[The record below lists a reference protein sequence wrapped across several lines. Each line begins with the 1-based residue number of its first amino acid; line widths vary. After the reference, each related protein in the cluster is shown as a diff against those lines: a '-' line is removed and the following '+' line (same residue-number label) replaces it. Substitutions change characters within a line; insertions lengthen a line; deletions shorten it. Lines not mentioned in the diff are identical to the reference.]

1 MQRKDAN
8 GLGDNEFSVSSR
20 VSSGDENSLTDFKIM
35 NIRPNFF
42 HNPRS
47 IGSWNVGQIRQP
59 SVLSFSNVSEKIII
73 LRHIFF
79 VKSKL
84 FKIVTSRKTRKRKA
98 LKKNCQITRSQ
109 KKLLNKTNKNIKKL
123 NLRLDRI
130 HSSILDAN
138 KYL

>member
-59 SVLSFSNVSEKIII
+59 SVLSFSNVSEKNYN
-73 LRHIFF
+73 F
-79 VKSKL
+79 KSYYFREIKVIQ
-84 FKIVTSRKTRKRKA
+84 KCCQIVTSRKTRKRKA
-98 LKKNCQITRSQ
+98 LKKIVNLYGVKKVIKQI
-109 KKLLNKTNKNIKKL
+109 
-123 NLRLDRI
+123 
-130 HSSILDAN
+130 
-138 KYL
+138 